1 MPTAPK
7 PNNTSHSE
15 PLTSGRHLATISHDG
30 RFWDVFLE
38 FADDPRRPASFRGLL
53 CFCPVDLNDAEA
65 PVRTTALIIE
75 DSYEAAIAAAHRF
88 GDHELQGLLRSAS
101 A

>member
-1 MPTAPK
+1 MSTAPESK
-7 PNNTSHSE
+7 RPSQSE

-53 CFCPVDLNDAEA
+53 CFCPVDLNDEEA

-75 DSYEAAIAAAHRF
+75 DSYEAAVATAHRL
-88 GDHELQGLLRSAS
+88 GDYELQGLLRSAS
-101 A
+101 I

>member
-1 MPTAPK
+1 MSTVPEPDRA
-7 PNNTSHSE
+7 SDSE
-15 PLTSGRHLATISHDG
+15 PLTSGRHLTTISHEG

-38 FADDPRRPASFRGLL
+38 FADDPRRPTSFRGLL
-53 CFCPVDLNDAEA
+53 CFCPVDLDENEA

-75 DSYEAAIAAAHRF
+75 NSYEAAIASANRF

-101 A
+101 S